1 MALLSTLASVTALAT
16 ASALF
21 GYGTWR
27 TAQNRERPSAGP
39 LLAVLGL
46 LTVWAL
52 FALGSVLPVLSE
64 LDVVSTVFSLG
75 HLGAGIVFPGVWV
88 VYALSYTGRGSG
100 LNVWRVALFVPL
112 VVPAVLSGVVLA
124 VMEPGESAE
133 VLLAPL
139 FGTILFHAV
148 ALLVYG
154 VYRLVRFGWSHPR
167 IAERQVAVV
176 TGGITAPYLLVVLWD
191 GSVLRGTDIGLL
203 ASGLLLVAAVRR
215 YPVASGFPEADH
227 VARTRVVETLQEAVL
242 VLDWDDHVLDVN
254 DTTAEWFGTTAD
266 AMVGESVHGVV
277 GGLADTDLA
286 AGATGR
292 VSLQTARGRRRF
304 QYSVSAVTDA
314 SDGDAGEVARTLL
327 LRDVTG
333 SVTRQQRLTVLN
345 RILRHNVRN
354 NLDAA
359 LAYADRVTDDEM
371 REGITDNVRETLDV
385 ASKARDAEE
394 VMNSVTDDSEPVRLA
409 DVAAT
414 VADQFRTGEYAGTV
428 SVTSVDEPVV
438 QSHRSVVRRVLV
450 ELVENAFVHSSD
462 SVAVEV
468 VVRDCDGEWAE
479 IVVADD
485 GPGIPEEERAVLA
498 SGTETQLEHGHGIG
512 LWFVTWAVTRLGG
525 TVDFEENDP
534 SGSVV
539 TVRLTASGN
548 RQSA

>member
-1 MALLSTLASVTALAT
+1 M
-16 ASALF
+16 
-21 GYGTWR
+21 
-27 TAQNRERPSAGP
+27 
-39 LLAVLGL
+39 LAVLGL
-46 LTVWAL
+46 LTAWAL
-52 FALGSVLPVLSE
+52 FALGGILPVLSQ
-64 LDVVSTVFSLG
+64 LDVVSTAFSLSQ
-75 HLGAGIVFPGVWV
+75 LGAGIIFPGAWV

-100 LNVWRVALFVPL
+100 LNAWRVALFVPL

-124 VMEPGESAE
+124 VMEPGRSAE

-139 FGTILFHAV
+139 FGTILFHAAV
-148 ALLVYG
+148 LLVYG

-167 IAERQVAVV
+167 ISERQVAVV
-176 TGGITAPYLLVVLWD
+176 TGGVAAPYLLAVTWS
-191 GSVLRGTDIGLL
+191 GSVLTGTDLGLL
-203 ASGLLLVAAVRR
+203 ASGVLLSTAVRR

-227 VARTRVVETLQEAVL
+227 IARTRVVETLQEAVL

-254 DTTAEWFGTTAD
+254 DTAAEWFGTTAD
-266 AMVGESVHGVV
+266 AMVGESVHAVV
-277 GGLADTDLA
+277 DGLADTDLA

-292 VSLQTARGRRRF
+292 VSLQTERGRRRF

-333 SVTRQQRLTVLN
+333 SVTRRQRLTVLN

-371 REGITDNVRETLDV
+371 REGITENVRETLEL

-394 VMNSVTDDSEPVRLA
+394 VMNSVTDAPEPVRLA

-414 VADQFRTGEYAGTV
+414 VADQFRAGAYAGTV
-428 SVTSVDEPVV
+428 SVTSIDDPVV
-438 QSHRSVVRRVLV
+438 QSHPSVVRRVLV
-450 ELVENAFVHSSD
+450 ELVENAFVHSD
-462 SVAVEV
+462 GAVAVEV
-468 VVRDCDGEWAE
+468 VVRDCPDEWAE
-479 IVVADD
+479 VVVADD

-512 LWFVTWAVTRLGG
+512 LWFVTWAVTQLGG
-525 TVDFEENDP
+525 TVEFEENDP

-539 TVRLTASGN
+539 AVRLTGAGN
-548 RQSA
+548 RRSA